1 VGNFRIQLTK
11 SAVDDLNSI
20 SNDQRQKILSDIK
33 KLSADPLLFGSNI
46 KKLRGFKRPL
56 YRLRSGDYRVL
67 YLVQGNIV
75 TIMRVIVRKD
85 LERIIKRIR
94 L

>member
-11 SAVDDLNSI
+11 SAVDDLNSL
-20 SNDQRQKILSDIK
+20 SNDQRQKTISDIK
-33 KLSADPLLFGSNI
+33 KLSAAPLLFGSNI
-46 KKLRGFKRPL
+46 KKLRGFKHPL